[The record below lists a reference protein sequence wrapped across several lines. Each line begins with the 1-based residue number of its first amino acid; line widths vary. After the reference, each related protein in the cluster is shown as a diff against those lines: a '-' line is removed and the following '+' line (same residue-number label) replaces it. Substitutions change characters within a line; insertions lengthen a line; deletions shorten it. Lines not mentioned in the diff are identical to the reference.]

1 MPVVC
6 TFAKTTALYPKC
18 MACMYM
24 GILTHWSRTKTAD
37 ILQMFS
43 NASCGVKSFMYVH
56 ILFHISLKCVPYG
69 PVNYDKPALV
79 QVMLYHRKGSAGDV
93 DWINFFW
100 QGTIWKYISMFW
112 EPRVRITVFRQKH
125 INKSISG
132 SRKIWP
138 CLGKSS
144 T

>member
-43 NASCGVKSFMYVH
+43 NSSCGVKSFMYVH
-56 ILFHISLKCVPYG
+56 ILFHISLKCGPYG

-93 DWINFFW
+93 ELISFDKARFENTYQCFENPESVLRFFARNTSTNLLVVHEKFDPVW
-100 QGTIWKYISMFW
+100 
-112 EPRVRITVFRQKH
+112 
-125 INKSISG
+125 
-132 SRKIWP
+132 
-138 CLGKSS
+138 GKARFS
-144 T
+144 